1 MKIEPMKVEYPVAK
15 TFIQY
20 PTLRNPSLDEF
31 FQERVISS
39 CPTTP
44 IRKLSSSFP
53 AGRMNS
59 IEEDEDATE
68 TPNTPVGATNDHTL
82 VAKDLDSLFGVP
94 SFAFAAS
101 EVAHKERN
109 NANDLEYTVKNTFI
123 DFPAWEPLRKPS
135 LEGFFQERALK
146 SCPTPYARPIDDSLE
161 NPLKL
166 LLAGNG
172 EEHVCQVENP
182 AVRSIS
188 LEECLRDIE
197 DKYQNLEEYDDA
209 VSTKANTDEDNAS
222 PTPGLLS
229 DAEEE
234 TGPLAISLTSSLG
247 LWSVGSANH
256 HLGTCKPCAFLW
268 KDAEGC
274 QHGVNCSFCH
284 MCPPGAVKQ
293 RKKQKMAMRK
303 MVRQSRKAQMGQV
316 AGYY

>member
-1 MKIEPMKVEYPVAK
+1 VDVINK
-15 TFIQY
+15 TVQ
-20 PTLRNPSLDEF
+20 
-31 FQERVISS
+31 
-39 CPTTP
+39 
-44 IRKLSSSFP
+44 
-53 AGRMNS
+53 
-59 IEEDEDATE
+59 
-68 TPNTPVGATNDHTL
+68 DHTQ
-82 VAKDLDSLFGVP
+82 FP
-94 SFAFAAS
+94 
-101 EVAHKERN
+101 KE
-109 NANDLEYTVKNTFI
+109 LEYTVKNTFI

-161 NPLKL
+161 NPLKV

-303 MVRQSRKAQMGQV
+303 MVRQFRKVGVPQMGQV